1 MISRQIFTCH
11 PLSINFLVKP
21 DEKRK
26 YDTLFDQL
34 KPVGG
39 LLPGDKVKSQS
50 SAK

>member
-1 MISRQIFTCH
+1 MISRY